1 MARRGLLSWGLF
13 CAILVISV
21 ASTYAQDADDGEEAK
36 QKKIEETCEAALEE
50 KTVKTIDECKTNIAN
65 NLNPDGTPKGV
76 NCGDGLI
83 VPIWRPYTKLTGGD
97 RFGRGLLYILL
108 MVYLF
113 IGVSIVSDRFME
125 SIEMIT
131 AQEKEVT
138 VKDPKSGKNQ
148 VIIVKVWNE
157 TVANLSLMALGSS
170 APEILLSVVEIW
182 AKGFE
187 AGDLGPGTIVGS
199 AAFNLFMIIG
209 LCIYVIPDD
218 EVRKIKHLRVFIVTA
233 TWSVFAYI
241 WMYLI
246 LSPISHG
253 KVEVWEGL
261 LTFIFFPLTV
271 WTAYVADRRLL
282 CYKYMSKTYKA
293 GKHGMIVQT
302 EKSDIESRATEKF
315 KDFDDE
321 NTDPALA
328 EFERNRREYINAMKR
343 IRLENPDISMA
354 DLEARATEEVMNK
367 GPKSRAYYRMQA
379 SRKLAGKQD
388 LAKQMKAKLAEQ
400 AEADKAAENEDKD
413 VEEEKKEDGVMRLLF
428 DPPHYTVMESVGTFE
443 VTIVREGGDLNVPV
457 QVDYKTED
465 GSACSPDDYTEA
477 TGTLTFGPGVT
488 EQKVTL
494 EVMDDD
500 VFEEDEHFY
509 IRITNP
515 RRKDGIETPQMEV
528 EGQMVPSI
536 QLGTPHVAT
545 IMILDD
551 DHGGL
556 FQFENHEA
564 EIVESVGVFEL
575 KVARMSGARGK
586 VAIPYTCEEGTAKAG
601 KDYEHQEGELVF
613 PNEVNAKTIE
623 IPIMEEDSYEKNVIF
638 YVTIGAP
645 IQLAADGEGE
655 GVNYAE
661 IDAKDPETLT
671 EEEKIALL
679 GRPVLGDV
687 TKIQIR
693 IRESKEF
700 KSSVDRML
708 KRGNASMMVGA
719 SSWKDQFL
727 EAFTV
732 QAGDDD
738 EEEEEG
744 GDEGEEGEEK
754 MPTCGDYIMHFLTLF
769 WKVIFATI
777 PPAGLGAGYPC
788 FVISIAMIGVCTA
801 VIGDVAGHLGC
812 FIYLKDSVN
821 AIAFVALGTSVPD
834 TFASKT
840 AAIQDETADA
850 SVGNVTGS
858 NAVNVFLGVGIAWS
872 MAAIYHEA
880 AGTKGGFSVEPASL
894 GFSVTVFC
902 IEAVVAITILMIRR
916 NPAIGGELG
925 GPKAAKTATSALF
938 VFLWV
943 FYVMIA
949 ALEAYG
955 VIVPGF

>member
-1 MARRGLLSWGLF
+1 
-13 CAILVISV
+13 
-21 ASTYAQDADDGEEAK
+21 
-36 QKKIEETCEAALEE
+36 
-50 KTVKTIDECKTNIAN
+50 
-65 NLNPDGTPKGV
+65 
-76 NCGDGLI
+76 
-83 VPIWRPYTKLTGGD
+83 
-97 RFGRGLLYILL
+97 
-108 MVYLF
+108 MVWLF
-113 IGVSIVSDRFME
+113 IGVAIVSDKFME
-125 SIEMIT
+125 SIETIT

-138 VKDPKSGKNQ
+138 IKDPRTGKNQ
-148 VIIVKVWNE
+148 VVIVKVWNE
-157 TVANLSLMALGSS
+157 TVANLTLMALGSS
-170 APEILLSVVEIW
+170 APEIMLSVIEIW
-182 AKGFE
+182 AKSFK

-209 LCIYVIPDD
+209 LCMYVIPDD

-241 WMYLI
+241 WLYVI
-246 LSPISHG
+246 LGPISYG
-253 KVEVWEGL
+253 RVESWEGI
-261 LTFIFFPLTV
+261 LTFLFFPATV
-271 WTAYVADRRLL
+271 YTAYVADRRLF
-282 CYKYMSKTYKA
+282 CYKYMSKTYRMN
-293 GKHGMIVQT
+293 KHGVVVQT
-302 EKSDIESRATEKF
+302 EKGDIEGRAEEKF
-315 KDFDDE
+315 KDFEDE
-321 NTDPALA
+321 DSMDPALA
-328 EFERNRREYINAMKR
+328 EFERNRREYINTMKR
-343 IRLENPDISMA
+343 IRLENPDITPA
-354 DLEARATEEVMNK
+354 ELEMKAREEVMMK

-379 SRKLAGKQD
+379 SKKLAGKQD
-388 LAKQMKAKLAEQ
+388 LNKKMKDQIAAEAEQ
-400 AEADKAAENEDKD
+400 NKEPEEKE
-413 VEEEKKEDGVMRLLF
+413 VEEEMKDDGVMRIMF
-428 DPPHYTVMESVGTFE
+428 DPPHYTVMENVGQFE
-443 VTIVREGGDLNVPV
+443 VTIVREGGDLNTAV

-477 TGTLTFGPGVT
+477 VGTLTFGPGVT

-623 IPIMEEDSYEKNVIF
+623 IPIIEEDSYEKNVIF

-645 IQLAADGEGE
+645 IQMEAEGEGE

-679 GRPVLGDV
+679 GRPRLGDV
-687 TKIQIR
+687 TKISIR

-708 KRGNASMMVGA
+708 QRGNASMMVGA
-719 SSWKDQFL
+719 SSWKDQFF

-738 EEEEEG
+738 EEGE
-744 GDEGEEGEEK
+744 DGEEAKEK
-754 MPTCGDYIMHFLTLF
+754 MPTCGDYIMHFLTLV
-769 WKVIFATI
+769 WKVIFAII
-777 PPAGLGAGYPC
+777 PPAGLFNGYPC
-788 FVISIAMIGVCTA
+788 FVFSIASIGVCTA

-812 FIYLKDSVN
+812 FIFLKDTVN

-834 TFASKT
+834 TFASKV

-858 NAVNVFLGVGIAWS
+858 NAVNVFLGIGIAWS
-872 MAAIYHEA
+872 MAAIYWAAKGEA
-880 AGTKGGFSVEPASL
+880 FKVDPGSL
-894 GFSVTVFC
+894 GFSVTIFC
-902 IEAVVAITILMIRR
+902 TEAVIAILILLFRR
-916 NPAIGGELG
+916 NPAVGGELG
-925 GPKAAKTATSALF
+925 GPKAVKTVTSGIF
-938 VFLWV
+938 VCLWI

-955 VIVPGF
+955 VINPGF